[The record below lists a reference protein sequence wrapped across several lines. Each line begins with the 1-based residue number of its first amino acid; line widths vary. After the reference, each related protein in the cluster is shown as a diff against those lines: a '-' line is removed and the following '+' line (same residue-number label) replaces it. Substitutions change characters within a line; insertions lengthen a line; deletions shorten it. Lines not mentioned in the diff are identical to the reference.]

1 MTWLELGKNIV
12 KYKVAALIFLALS
25 TLFMGYFA
33 IQVKLSYEFTKAIP
47 EDNPKFVIYKNFVKK
62 YGVDGTTM
70 VVGFQTD
77 SYFTRGIFNQVDEL
91 QKQIKAI
98 PGVTEVVSVPNA
110 YTIIKDSV
118 ASKFLP
124 HKIFNAPYTSDSALA
139 ADSAILESL
148 PFYKNL
154 MYNPSSHA
162 YIMAIS
168 FLPDSI
174 NSAARSA
181 IIKNL
186 QSKLNGF
193 ASKTK
198 LAVHISGLPYIR
210 TILADRI
217 KKEMLWFLIGSLLL
231 SAVTLF
237 LFFRSI
243 SATLLSLSVVIM
255 GVIWSFGTMVLLGQ
269 KITLLTALIPPLI
282 VVIGIP
288 NCIYFLNKYHTS
300 YKESRNKQE
309 AIEQMV
315 GRMGIVTL
323 FCNITAAIGFF
334 VFAFTKSPLLKEFGW
349 VSGLNIMALF
359 LISLLFIPPVL
370 TYLPPP
376 STKHVKYLENKFLE
390 RVLVKIE
397 RWTFQHTK
405 WVFAITSVLVVIS
418 IMGLMRI
425 KKEAFIVDDLPKQD
439 TLYTDL
445 KWFEK
450 EGGGVMPLEILIDT
464 KKKNGLVRSVK
475 PLEAIN
481 ELHQY
486 LAQQPELGKPLGLLE
501 GIKFAKQAF
510 YDGDSNAYSVPTGT
524 EMAFMAP
531 YLESGKQKTAANIST
546 TSTNNNNTNS
556 TNTSPTQLLSKFID
570 SAKRETRVS
579 VNMKDIGSAQLPFF
593 LQRLDSA
600 TNAIFD
606 TSKYKVEITG
616 TSVTFLEGS
625 NFIIRGLSESIFW
638 AFLLIAFCMIFLFR
652 SFPILM
658 CSLVPNIVPL
668 LITAGLMGWV
678 GISLKPSTVL
688 VFSVALGIAIDVT
701 IRFLVNYKQ
710 ELPRI
715 QNNVHETLIQTIKH
729 TGISII
735 YTSLVLVAGFVIFC
749 FSDFGGTKA
758 LGWLTSLTL
767 VVSTFTNLILLPA
780 LIKTFIKQ
788 R

>member
-1 MTWLELGKNIV
+1 MTWLQLGKNIV
-12 KYKVAALIFLALS
+12 KYKVAALTFLALS
-25 TLFMGYFA
+25 TLVMGYFA

-47 EDNPKFVIYKNFVKK
+47 EDNPKFVIYQDFVKK
-62 YGVDGTTM
+62 FGVDGTTM

-77 SYFTRGIFNQVDEL
+77 SFFTAGIFNQVADL
-91 QKQIKAI
+91 QKDIKTI
-98 PGVTEVVSVPNA
+98 PGVTEVLSVPNA
-110 YTIIKDSV
+110 YTIVKDSA

-139 ADSAILESL
+139 ADRAVLESL

-154 MYNPSSHA
+154 MYNPSTHA

-174 NSAARSA
+174 NSGARSA

-186 QSKLNGF
+186 QSKLDGF

-231 SAVTLF
+231 SAITLF

-243 SATLLSLSVVIM
+243 SATFLSLSVVVM

-300 YKESRNKQE
+300 YKATNHKQE

-315 GRMGIVTL
+315 GRMGVVTL

-390 RVLVKIE
+390 RVLLKIE

-405 WVFAITSVLVVIS
+405 WVFAITSILVVVS

-425 KKEAFIVDDLPKQD
+425 KKEAFIVDDLPKKD

-450 EGGGVMPLEILIDT
+450 EAGGVMPLEIVIDT
-464 KKKNGLVRSVK
+464 KKKNGLVRSIK
-475 PLEAIN
+475 PLEAID

-486 LAQQPELGKPLGLLE
+486 LEQQPELGKPLGLLE

-510 YDGDSNAYSVPTGT
+510 YDGDSNAYTVPTGT

-531 YLESGKQKTAANIST
+531 YLKTDSQKTST
-546 TSTNNNNTNS
+546 AIG
-556 TNTSPTQLLSKFID
+556 TSPTQLLSKFID
-570 SAKRETRVS
+570 SAKRESRVS

-600 TNAIFD
+600 TKAIFD

-616 TSVTFLEGS
+616 SSVTFLEGS
-625 NFIIRGLSESIFW
+625 NFIVRGLGESIFW
-638 AFLLIAFCMIFLFR
+638 AFLLIAICMIFLFR

-710 ELPRI
+710 ELPRLN
-715 QNNVHETLIQTIKH
+715 NNVHATLIQTIKH

>member
-1 MTWLELGKNIV
+1 MTWLQLGKNIV
-12 KYKVAALIFLALS
+12 KYKVAALTFLALS

-47 EDNPKFVIYKNFVKK
+47 EDNPKFVIYQDFVKK
-62 YGVDGTTM
+62 FGVDGTTM

-77 SYFTRGIFNQVDEL
+77 SFFTAGLFNQVADL
-91 QKQIKAI
+91 QKDIKTIA
-98 PGVTEVVSVPNA
+98 GVTEVLSVPNA
-110 YTIIKDSV
+110 YTIVKDSA

-139 ADSAILESL
+139 TDRAVLENL

-174 NSAARSA
+174 NSGARSA

-186 QSKLNGF
+186 QSKLDGF

-231 SAVTLF
+231 SAITLF

-243 SATLLSLSVVIM
+243 SATLLSLSVVVM

-300 YKESRNKQE
+300 YKATNHKQE

-315 GRMGIVTL
+315 GRMGVVTL

-390 RVLVKIE
+390 RVLLKIE

-405 WVFAITSVLVVIS
+405 WVFAITSILVVVS

-425 KKEAFIVDDLPKQD
+425 KKEAFIVDDLPKKD

-450 EGGGVMPLEILIDT
+450 EAGGVMPLEIVIDT
-464 KKKNGLVRSVK
+464 KKKNGLVRSIK
-475 PLEAIN
+475 PLEAID

-486 LAQQPELGKPLGLLE
+486 LEQQPELGKPLGLLE

-510 YDGDSNAYSVPTGT
+510 YDGDSNAYTVPTGT

-531 YLESGKQKTAANIST
+531 YLKTDSQKTST
-546 TSTNNNNTNS
+546 AIG
-556 TNTSPTQLLSKFID
+556 TSPTQLLSKFID
-570 SAKRETRVS
+570 SAKRESRVS

-600 TNAIFD
+600 TKAIFD

-616 TSVTFLEGS
+616 SSVTFLEGS
-625 NFIIRGLSESIFW
+625 NFIVRGLGESIFW
-638 AFLLIAFCMIFLFR
+638 AFLLIAICMIFLFR

-710 ELPRI
+710 ELPRLN
-715 QNNVHETLIQTIKH
+715 NNVHATLIQTIKH

>member
-1 MTWLELGKNIV
+1 MTWLQLGKNIV
-12 KYKVAALIFLALS
+12 KYKVAALTFLVLS
-25 TLFMGYFA
+25 TLVMGYFA

-47 EDNPKFVIYKNFVKK
+47 EDNPKFVIYQDFVKK

-77 SYFTRGIFNQVDEL
+77 SFYTTTVFNQVADL
-91 QKQIKAI
+91 QKDIKTI

-110 YTIIKDSV
+110 YTIVKDSA

-124 HKIFNAPYTSDSALA
+124 HKIFNAPYTSDTALA
-139 ADSAILESL
+139 IDRAVLESL

-174 NSAARSA
+174 NSGARSA

-186 QSKLNGF
+186 QSKLDGF
-193 ASKTK
+193 ASRTK

-231 SAVTLF
+231 SAITLF

-243 SATLLSLSVVIM
+243 SATLLSLSVVVM

-300 YKESRNKQE
+300 YKATNHKQE

-349 VSGLNIMALF
+349 VSGTNIMALF

-405 WVFAITSVLVVIS
+405 WVFAITSILVIVS

-425 KKEAFIVDDLPKQD
+425 KKEAFIVDDLPKKD

-450 EGGGVMPLEILIDT
+450 EAGGVMPLEILIDT
-464 KKKNGLVRSVK
+464 KKKNGLVRSIK
-475 PLEAIN
+475 PLEAID

-486 LAQQPELGKPLGLLE
+486 LEQQPELGKPLGLLE

-510 YDGDSNAYSVPTGT
+510 YDGDSNAYTVPTGT

-531 YLESGKQKTAANIST
+531 YLKTDSQKTN
-546 TSTNNNNTNS
+546 TSTGA
-556 TNTSPTQLLSKFID
+556 SPTQLLSKFID

-579 VNMKDIGSAQLPFF
+579 VNMKDIGSAQLPLF

-600 TNAIFD
+600 TRAIFD
-606 TSKYKVEITG
+606 TSKYKIEFTG
-616 TSVTFLEGS
+616 SSVTFLEGS
-625 NFIIRGLSESIFW
+625 NFIVRGLGESIFW
-638 AFLLIAFCMIFLFR
+638 AFLLIAICMIFLFR

-668 LITAGLMGWV
+668 LITAGLMGWL

-710 ELPRI
+710 ELPRL

-780 LIKTFIKQ
+780 LIKKFIKQ

>member
-1 MTWLELGKNIV
+1 MTWLQLGKNIV
-12 KYKVAALIFLALS
+12 KYKVAALIFLGLS
-25 TLFMGYFA
+25 TFVMGYFA

-77 SYFTRGIFNQVDEL
+77 SFFTAGIFNQVANL
-91 QKQIKAI
+91 QKDIKTI
-98 PGVTEVVSVPNA
+98 PGVTEVVSVPSA
-110 YTIIKDSV
+110 YTIIKDS
-118 ASKFLP
+118 AANKFLP
-124 HKIFNAPYTSDSALA
+124 HKIFNPPYTSDSTLA
-139 ADSAILESL
+139 ADRAILENL

-174 NSAARSA
+174 NSGARSS

-186 QSKLNGF
+186 QSKLDDF
-193 ASKTK
+193 AAKTK
-198 LAVHISGLPYIR
+198 LEVHISGLPYIR

-300 YKESRNKQE
+300 YKETNHKQE

-370 TYLPPP
+370 TYLAPP

-390 RVLVKIE
+390 NVLVKIE

-405 WVFAITSVLVVIS
+405 WVFAITSILVVVS

-450 EGGGVMPLEILIDT
+450 EGGGVMPLEIIIDT
-464 KKKNGLVRSVK
+464 KKKNGLVRSIK
-475 PLEAIN
+475 PLEAID

-486 LAQQPELGKPLGLLE
+486 LIAQPELGKPLGLLE

-510 YDGDSNAYSVPTGT
+510 YDGDSNAYTVPTGT

-531 YLESGKQKTAANIST
+531 YLEAGKQKTAANIST
-546 TSTNNNNTNS
+546 TTNT

-579 VNMKDIGSAQLPFF
+579 VNMKDIGSAQLPIF

-600 TNAIFD
+600 TRAIFD
-606 TSKYKVEITG
+606 SSKYNVEFTG
-616 TSVTFLEGS
+616 SSVTFLEGS
-625 NFIIRGLSESIFW
+625 NFIVRGLGESIFW
-638 AFLLIAFCMIFLFR
+638 AFLLIAVCMIFLFR

-668 LITAGLMGWV
+668 LITAGLMGWL

-710 ELPRI
+710 ELPRL
-715 QNNVHETLIQTIKH
+715 QNNVHATLIQTIKH

>member
-1 MTWLELGKNIV
+1 MTWLQLGKNIV
-12 KYKVAALIFLALS
+12 KYKVAALAFLALS
-25 TLFMGYFA
+25 TLVMGYFA

-47 EDNPKFVIYKNFVKK
+47 EDNPKFVIYQDFVKK
-62 YGVDGTTM
+62 FGVDGTTM

-77 SYFTRGIFNQVDEL
+77 SFFTAGLFNQVADL
-91 QKQIKAI
+91 QKDIKTI
-98 PGVTEVVSVPNA
+98 PGVTEVLSIPNA
-110 YTIIKDSV
+110 YTIVKDSA

-124 HKIFNAPYTSDSALA
+124 HKIFNAPYTSDTALV
-139 ADSAILESL
+139 ADRAVLESL

-154 MYNPSSHA
+154 MYNPGSNA

-174 NSAARSA
+174 NSGARSA

-186 QSKLNGF
+186 QSKLDGF
-193 ASKTK
+193 AAKTK
-198 LAVHISGLPYIR
+198 LDVRISGLPYIR

-231 SAVTLF
+231 SAITLF

-243 SATLLSLSVVIM
+243 SATLLSLTVVIM

-300 YKESRNKQE
+300 YKATNHKQE

-390 RVLVKIE
+390 RVLLKIE
-397 RWTFQHTK
+397 KWTFQHTK
-405 WVFAITSVLVVIS
+405 WVFAITSILVVVS

-425 KKEAFIVDDLPKQD
+425 KKEAFIVDDLPKKD

-450 EGGGVMPLEILIDT
+450 EAGGVMPLEIIIDT
-464 KKKNGLVRSVK
+464 KKKNGLVRSIK
-475 PLEAIN
+475 PLEAID

-486 LAQQPELGKPLGLLE
+486 LEQQPELGKPLGLLE

-510 YDGDSNAYSVPTGT
+510 YDGDSNAYTIPSGT

-531 YLESGKQKTAANIST
+531 YLKTDSQKTN
-546 TSTNNNNTNS
+546 TSTG
-556 TNTSPTQLLSKFID
+556 TSPTQLLSKFID

-579 VNMKDIGSAQLPFF
+579 VNMKDIGSAQLPLF

-600 TNAIFD
+600 TKAIFD

-616 TSVTFLEGS
+616 SSVTFLEGS
-625 NFIIRGLSESIFW
+625 NFIVRGLGESIFW
-638 AFLLIAFCMIFLFR
+638 AFLLIAICMIFLFR

-668 LITAGLMGWV
+668 LMTAGLMGWV

-710 ELPRI
+710 ELPRLH
-715 QNNVHETLIQTIKH
+715 NNVHATLIQTIKH

>member
-1 MTWLELGKNIV
+1 MTWLQLGKNIV
-12 KYKVAALIFLALS
+12 KYKVAALTFLALS

-47 EDNPKFVIYKNFVKK
+47 EDNPKFVIYQDFVKK
-62 YGVDGTTM
+62 FGVDGTTM

-77 SYFTRGIFNQVDEL
+77 SFFTAGLFNQVADL
-91 QKQIKAI
+91 QKDIKTI
-98 PGVTEVVSVPNA
+98 PGVTEVLSVPNA
-110 YTIIKDSV
+110 YTIFKDSA

-139 ADSAILESL
+139 ADRAVLESL

-174 NSAARSA
+174 NSGARSA

-186 QSKLNGF
+186 QSKLDGF

-231 SAVTLF
+231 SAITLF

-243 SATLLSLSVVIM
+243 SATFLSLSVVVM

-300 YKESRNKQE
+300 YKATNHKQE

-315 GRMGIVTL
+315 GRMGVVTL

-390 RVLVKIE
+390 RVLLKIE

-405 WVFAITSVLVVIS
+405 WVFAITSILVVVS

-425 KKEAFIVDDLPKQD
+425 KKEAFIVDDLPKKD

-450 EGGGVMPLEILIDT
+450 EAGGVMPLEIIIDT
-464 KKKNGLVRSVK
+464 KKKNGLVRSIK
-475 PLEAIN
+475 PLEAID

-486 LAQQPELGKPLGLLE
+486 LEQQPELGKPLGLLE

-510 YDGDSNAYSVPTGT
+510 YDGDSNAYTVPTGT

-531 YLESGKQKTAANIST
+531 YLKTDSQKTST
-546 TSTNNNNTNS
+546 AIG
-556 TNTSPTQLLSKFID
+556 TSPTQLLSKFID
-570 SAKRETRVS
+570 SAKRESRVS

-600 TNAIFD
+600 TKAIFD

-616 TSVTFLEGS
+616 SSVTFLEGS
-625 NFIIRGLSESIFW
+625 NFIVRGLGESIFW
-638 AFLLIAFCMIFLFR
+638 AFLLIAICMIFLFR

-710 ELPRI
+710 ELPRLN
-715 QNNVHETLIQTIKH
+715 NNVHATLIQTIKH

>member
-1 MTWLELGKNIV
+1 MTWLQLGKNIV
-12 KYKVAALIFLALS
+12 KYKVAALTFLALS
-25 TLFMGYFA
+25 TLVMGYFA

-47 EDNPKFVIYKNFVKK
+47 EDNPKFVIYQDFVKK
-62 YGVDGTTM
+62 FGVDGTTM

-77 SYFTRGIFNQVDEL
+77 SFFTAGLFNQVADL
-91 QKQIKAI
+91 QKDIKTI
-98 PGVTEVVSVPNA
+98 PGVTEVLSVPNA
-110 YTIIKDSV
+110 YTIVKDSA

-139 ADSAILESL
+139 ADRAVLESL

-174 NSAARSA
+174 NSGARSA

-186 QSKLNGF
+186 QSKLDGF

-231 SAVTLF
+231 SAITLF

-243 SATLLSLSVVIM
+243 SATLLSLSVVVM

-300 YKESRNKQE
+300 YKATNHKQE

-315 GRMGIVTL
+315 GRMGVVTL

-390 RVLVKIE
+390 RVLLKIE

-405 WVFAITSVLVVIS
+405 WVFAITSILVVVS

-425 KKEAFIVDDLPKQD
+425 KKEAFIVDDLPKKD

-450 EGGGVMPLEILIDT
+450 EAGGVMPLEIIIDT
-464 KKKNGLVRSVK
+464 KKKNGLVRSIK
-475 PLEAIN
+475 PLEAID

-486 LAQQPELGKPLGLLE
+486 LEQQPELGKPLGLLE

-510 YDGDSNAYSVPTGT
+510 YDGDSNAYTVPTGT

-531 YLESGKQKTAANIST
+531 YLKTDSQKTST
-546 TSTNNNNTNS
+546 AIG
-556 TNTSPTQLLSKFID
+556 TSPTQLLSKFID
-570 SAKRETRVS
+570 SAKRESRVS

-600 TNAIFD
+600 TKAIFD

-616 TSVTFLEGS
+616 SSVTFLEGS
-625 NFIIRGLSESIFW
+625 NFIVRGLGESIFW
-638 AFLLIAFCMIFLFR
+638 AFLLIAICMIFLFR

-710 ELPRI
+710 ELPRLN
-715 QNNVHETLIQTIKH
+715 NNVHATLIQTIKH

>member
-1 MTWLELGKNIV
+1 MTWLQLGKNIV
-12 KYKVAALIFLALS
+12 KYKIAALSFLALS
-25 TLFMGYFA
+25 TLVMGYFA

-47 EDNPKFVIYKNFVKK
+47 EDNPKFVIYKEFVKK
-62 YGVDGTTM
+62 FGVDGTTM

-77 SYFTRGIFNQVDEL
+77 SFFTTTVFNQVADL
-91 QKQIKAI
+91 QKEIKTI
-98 PGVTEVVSVPNA
+98 PGVTEVVSVPSA
-110 YTIIKDSV
+110 YTIIKDS
-118 ASKFLP
+118 ASSKFIP
-124 HKIFNAPYTSDSALA
+124 HKIFNAPYISDSALV
-139 ADSAILESL
+139 ADKAILESL

-154 MYNPSSHA
+154 MYNPSSNA

-168 FLPDSI
+168 FIPDSI
-174 NSAARSA
+174 NSVARSG

-186 QSKLNGF
+186 QSKLDAF
-193 ASKTK
+193 VSKSNLK
-198 LAVHISGLPYIR
+198 VHISGLPYIR

-217 KKEMLWFLIGSLLL
+217 KKEMQWFLIGSLLL
-231 SAVTLF
+231 SAITLF

-243 SATLLSLSVVIM
+243 SATLLSLSVVVM

-300 YKESRNKQE
+300 YKESKNKQE

-315 GRMGIVTL
+315 GKMGIVTL

-334 VFAFTKSPLLKEFGW
+334 VFALTKSPLLKEFGW

-370 TYLPPP
+370 TFLPPP
-376 STKHVKYLENKFLE
+376 TTKHVKYLENKFLE
-390 RVLVKIE
+390 RVLIKIE
-397 RWTFQHTK
+397 RWTFKHTQ
-405 WVFAITSVLVVIS
+405 WVFAITSILVVVS

-425 KKEAFIVDDLPKQD
+425 KKEAFIVDDLPKKD

-450 EGGGVMPLEILIDT
+450 EAGGVMPLEIVIDT
-464 KKKNGLVRSVK
+464 KKKNGLVRSIK
-475 PLEAIN
+475 PLEAID

-486 LAQQPELGKPLGLLE
+486 LVAQPELGKPLGLLE

-510 YDGDSNAYSVPTGT
+510 YDGDSNAYTVPTGT

-531 YLESGKQKTAANIST
+531 YLKTDSQKT
-546 TSTNNNNTNS
+546 TNS
-556 TNTSPTQLLSKFID
+556 TGTSPTQLLSKFID

-579 VNMKDIGSAQLPFF
+579 VNMKDIGSAELPLF
-593 LQRLDSA
+593 LHKIDSA
-600 TNAIFD
+600 TKTIFD

-616 TSVTFLEGS
+616 SSVTFLEGS
-625 NFIIRGLSESIFW
+625 NFIVRGLGESIFW
-638 AFLLIAFCMIFLFR
+638 AFLLIAICMIFLFR

-668 LITAGLMGWV
+668 LMTAGLMGWV

-710 ELPRI
+710 ELPRLS
-715 QNNVHETLIQTIKH
+715 NNVHETLIQTIKH

>member
-1 MTWLELGKNIV
+1 MNWLQLGKNIV
-12 KYKVAALIFLALS
+12 KYKVAALTFLALS
-25 TLFMGYFA
+25 TVFMGYFA

-47 EDNPKFVIYKNFVKK
+47 EDNPKFVIYQDFVKK
-62 YGVDGTTM
+62 FGVDGTTM

-77 SYFTRGIFNQVDEL
+77 SFFTTNIFNQVADL
-91 QKQIKAI
+91 QKDIKTI
-98 PGVTEVVSVPNA
+98 PGVTEVLSVPNA
-110 YTIIKDSV
+110 YTIVKDSA
-118 ASKFLP
+118 ASKFLA
-124 HKIFNAPYTSDSALA
+124 HKIFNAPYTSDTALA
-139 ADSAILESL
+139 ADRAVLESL

-174 NSAARSA
+174 NSGARSA

-186 QSKLNGF
+186 QSKLDGF
-193 ASKTK
+193 AAKTS

-231 SAVTLF
+231 SAITLF

-300 YKESRNKQE
+300 YKATNHKQE

-390 RVLVKIE
+390 RVLIKIE

-405 WVFAITSVLVVIS
+405 WVFAITSILVVVS

-425 KKEAFIVDDLPKQD
+425 KKEAFIVDDLPKKD

-450 EGGGVMPLEILIDT
+450 QAGGVMPLEIVIDT
-464 KKKNGLVRSVK
+464 KKKNGLVRSIK
-475 PLEAIN
+475 PLEAID

-486 LAQQPELGKPLGLLE
+486 LEQQPELGKPLDLLE

-510 YDGDSNAYSVPTGT
+510 YDGDSNAYSLPTGT

-531 YLESGKQKTAANIST
+531 YLKTDSQKT
-546 TSTNNNNTNS
+546 NNTKGA
-556 TNTSPTQLLSKFID
+556 SPTQLLSKFID

-579 VNMKDIGSAQLPFF
+579 VNMKDIGSAQLPLF
-593 LQRLDSA
+593 LHKLDSV
-600 TNAIFD
+600 TSAIFD

-616 TSVTFLEGS
+616 STVTFLEGS
-625 NFIIRGLSESIFW
+625 NFIVRGLGESIFW
-638 AFLLIAFCMIFLFR
+638 AFLLIAICMIFLFR

-668 LITAGLMGWV
+668 LITAGLMGWL

-710 ELPRI
+710 ELPRL
-715 QNNVHETLIQTIKH
+715 NNKVHATLIQTIKH

-788 R
+788 P

>member
-1 MTWLELGKNIV
+1 MTWHQLGKNIV
-12 KYKVAALIFLALS
+12 KYKIAALSFLALS
-25 TLFMGYFA
+25 TLVMGYFA

-47 EDNPKFVIYKNFVKK
+47 EDNPKFVIYKEFVKK
-62 YGVDGTTM
+62 FGVDGTTM

-77 SYFTRGIFNQVDEL
+77 SFFTTTVFNQVADL
-91 QKQIKAI
+91 QKEIKTI
-98 PGVTEVVSVPNA
+98 PGVTEVVSVPSA
-110 YTIIKDSV
+110 YTIIKDS
-118 ASKFLP
+118 ASSKFIP
-124 HKIFNAPYTSDSALA
+124 HKIFNAPYISDSALV
-139 ADSAILESL
+139 ADKAILESL

-154 MYNPSSHA
+154 MYNPSSNA

-168 FLPDSI
+168 FIPDSI
-174 NSAARSA
+174 NSVARSG

-186 QSKLNGF
+186 QSKLDAF
-193 ASKTK
+193 VSKSNLK
-198 LAVHISGLPYIR
+198 VHISGLPYIR

-217 KKEMLWFLIGSLLL
+217 KKEMQWFLIGSLLL
-231 SAVTLF
+231 SAITLF

-243 SATLLSLSVVIM
+243 SATLLSLSVVVM

-300 YKESRNKQE
+300 YKESKNKQE

-315 GRMGIVTL
+315 GKMGIVTL

-334 VFAFTKSPLLKEFGW
+334 VFALTKSPLLKEFGW

-370 TYLPPP
+370 TFLPPP
-376 STKHVKYLENKFLE
+376 TTKHVKYLENKFLE
-390 RVLVKIE
+390 RVLIKIE
-397 RWTFQHTK
+397 RWTFKHTQ
-405 WVFAITSVLVVIS
+405 WVFAITSILVVVS

-425 KKEAFIVDDLPKQD
+425 KKEAFIVDDLPKKD

-450 EGGGVMPLEILIDT
+450 EAGGVMPLEIVIDT
-464 KKKNGLVRSVK
+464 KKKNGLVRSIK
-475 PLEAIN
+475 PLEAIDD
-481 ELHQY
+481 LHQY
-486 LAQQPELGKPLGLLE
+486 LVAQPELGKPLGLLE

-531 YLESGKQKTAANIST
+531 YLKTDSQKT
-546 TSTNNNNTNS
+546 TNS
-556 TNTSPTQLLSKFID
+556 TGTSPTQLLSKFMD

-579 VNMKDIGSAQLPFF
+579 VNMKDIGSAQLPLF
-593 LQRLDSA
+593 LHRLDSA
-600 TNAIFD
+600 TKTIFD

-616 TSVTFLEGS
+616 SSVTFLEGS
-625 NFIIRGLSESIFW
+625 NFIVRGLGESIFW
-638 AFLLIAFCMIFLFR
+638 AFLLIAICMIFLFR

-668 LITAGLMGWV
+668 LMTAGLMGWV

-710 ELPRI
+710 ELPRLS
-715 QNNVHETLIQTIKH
+715 NNVHETLIQTIKH

>member
-1 MTWLELGKNIV
+1 MTWLQLGKNIV
-12 KYKVAALIFLALS
+12 KYKIAALSFLALS
-25 TLFMGYFA
+25 TLVMGYFA

-47 EDNPKFVIYKNFVKK
+47 EDNPKFVIYKEFVKK
-62 YGVDGTTM
+62 FGVDGTTM

-77 SYFTRGIFNQVDEL
+77 SFFTTTVFNQVADL
-91 QKQIKAI
+91 QKEIKTI
-98 PGVTEVVSVPNA
+98 PGVTEVVSVPSA
-110 YTIIKDSV
+110 YTIIKDS
-118 ASKFLP
+118 ASSKFIP
-124 HKIFNAPYTSDSALA
+124 HKIFNAPYISDSALV
-139 ADSAILESL
+139 ADKAILESL

-154 MYNPSSHA
+154 MYNPSSNA

-168 FLPDSI
+168 FIPDSI
-174 NSAARSA
+174 NSVARSG

-186 QSKLNGF
+186 QSKLDAF
-193 ASKTK
+193 VSKSNLK
-198 LAVHISGLPYIR
+198 VHISGLPYIR

-217 KKEMLWFLIGSLLL
+217 KKEMQWFLIGSLLL
-231 SAVTLF
+231 SAITLF

-243 SATLLSLSVVIM
+243 SATLLSLSVVVM

-300 YKESRNKQE
+300 YKESKNKQE

-376 STKHVKYLENKFLE
+376 TSKHVRYLENKFLE
-390 RVLVKIE
+390 RVLIKIE
-397 RWTFQHTK
+397 SWTFQHTK
-405 WVFAITSVLVVIS
+405 WVFAITSILVVVS

-425 KKEAFIVDDLPKQD
+425 KKEAFIVDDLPKKD

-450 EGGGVMPLEILIDT
+450 EAGGVMPLEIVIDT
-464 KKKNGLVRSVK
+464 KKKNGLVRSIK
-475 PLEAIN
+475 PLEAID

-486 LAQQPELGKPLGLLE
+486 LVAQPELGKPLGLLE

-510 YDGDSNAYSVPTGT
+510 YDGDSNAYTVPTGT

-531 YLESGKQKTAANIST
+531 YLKTDSQKT
-546 TSTNNNNTNS
+546 TNS
-556 TNTSPTQLLSKFID
+556 TGTSPTQLLSKFID

-579 VNMKDIGSAQLPFF
+579 VNMKDIGSAELPLF
-593 LQRLDSA
+593 LYKLDSA
-600 TNAIFD
+600 TKTIFD

-616 TSVTFLEGS
+616 SSVTFLEGS
-625 NFIIRGLSESIFW
+625 NFIVRGLGESIFW
-638 AFLLIAFCMIFLFR
+638 AFLLIAICMIFLFR

-668 LITAGLMGWV
+668 LMTAGLMGWV

-710 ELPRI
+710 ELPRLN
-715 QNNVHETLIQTIKH
+715 NNVHATLIQTIKH

>member
-1 MTWLELGKNIV
+1 MTWLQLGKNIV
-12 KYKVAALIFLALS
+12 KYKVAALTFLALS

-47 EDNPKFVIYKNFVKK
+47 EDNPKFVIYQDFVKK
-62 YGVDGTTM
+62 FGVDGTTM

-77 SYFTRGIFNQVDEL
+77 SFFTAGIFNQVADL
-91 QKQIKAI
+91 QKDIKTI
-98 PGVTEVVSVPNA
+98 PGVTEVLSVPNA
-110 YTIIKDSV
+110 YTIVKDSA

-139 ADSAILESL
+139 ADRAVLESL

-174 NSAARSA
+174 NSGARSA

-186 QSKLNGF
+186 QSKLDGF

-231 SAVTLF
+231 SAITLF

-243 SATLLSLSVVIM
+243 SATFLSLSVVVM

-300 YKESRNKQE
+300 YKATNHKQE

-315 GRMGIVTL
+315 GRMGVVTL

-390 RVLVKIE
+390 RVLLKIE

-405 WVFAITSVLVVIS
+405 WVFAITSILVVVS
-418 IMGLMRI
+418 IMGLIRI
-425 KKEAFIVDDLPKQD
+425 KKEAFIVDDLPKKD

-450 EGGGVMPLEILIDT
+450 EAGGVMPLEIVIDT
-464 KKKNGLVRSVK
+464 KKKNGLVRSIK
-475 PLEAIN
+475 PLEAID

-486 LAQQPELGKPLGLLE
+486 LEQQPELGKPLGLLE

-510 YDGDSNAYSVPTGT
+510 YDGDSNAYTVPTGT

-531 YLESGKQKTAANIST
+531 YLKTDSQKTST
-546 TSTNNNNTNS
+546 ATG
-556 TNTSPTQLLSKFID
+556 TSPTQLLSKFID
-570 SAKRETRVS
+570 SAKRESRVS

-600 TNAIFD
+600 TKAIFD

-616 TSVTFLEGS
+616 SSVTFLEGS
-625 NFIIRGLSESIFW
+625 NFIVRGLGESIFW
-638 AFLLIAFCMIFLFR
+638 AFLLIAICMIFLFR

-710 ELPRI
+710 ELPRLN
-715 QNNVHETLIQTIKH
+715 NNVHATLIQTIKH

>member
-1 MTWLELGKNIV
+1 MTWLQLGKNIV
-12 KYKVAALIFLALS
+12 KYKVAALTFLALS
-25 TLFMGYFA
+25 TLLMGYFA

-47 EDNPKFVIYKNFVKK
+47 EDNPKFVIYQDFVKK
-62 YGVDGTTM
+62 FGVDGTTM

-77 SYFTRGIFNQVDEL
+77 SFFTAGIFNQVANL
-91 QKQIKAI
+91 QKDIKTI
-98 PGVTEVVSVPNA
+98 PGVTEVVSVPSA
-110 YTIIKDSV
+110 YTIVKDSA

-124 HKIFNAPYTSDSALA
+124 NKIFNAPYSSDTALL
-139 ADSAILESL
+139 ADRAVLENL

-154 MYNPSSHA
+154 MYNPSSNA

-174 NSAARSA
+174 NSGARSA

-186 QSKLNGF
+186 QSKLDGF
-193 ASKTK
+193 AAKTK
-198 LAVHISGLPYIR
+198 LDVHISGLPYIR

-231 SAVTLF
+231 SAITLF

-243 SATLLSLSVVIM
+243 SATLLSLSVVVM

-300 YKESRNKQE
+300 YKANNHKQE

-315 GRMGIVTL
+315 GRMGVVTL

-334 VFAFTKSPLLKEFGW
+334 VFALTKSPLLKEFGW

-376 STKHVKYLENKFLE
+376 SSKHIKYLENKFLE
-390 RVLVKIE
+390 NVLVKIE

-405 WVFAITSVLVVIS
+405 WVFAITSILVVVS

-425 KKEAFIVDDLPKQD
+425 KKEAFIVDDLPKKD

-450 EGGGVMPLEILIDT
+450 EAGGVMPLEIIIDT
-464 KKKNGLVRSVK
+464 KKKNGLVRSIK
-475 PLEAIN
+475 PLEAIE

-486 LAQQPELGKPLGLLE
+486 LAEQPELGKPLGLLE

-510 YDGDSNAYSVPTGT
+510 YDGDSNAYTVPTGT

-531 YLESGKQKTAANIST
+531 YLKTDSQKTST
-546 TSTNNNNTNS
+546 TTG
-556 TNTSPTQLLSKFID
+556 TSPTQLLSKFID

-579 VNMKDIGSAQLPFF
+579 VNMKDIGSAQLPLF

-600 TNAIFD
+600 TKAIFD

-616 TSVTFLEGS
+616 SSVTFLEGS
-625 NFIIRGLSESIFW
+625 NFIVRGLGESIFW
-638 AFLLIAFCMIFLFR
+638 AFLLIAICMIFLFR

-668 LITAGLMGWV
+668 LITAGLMGWL

-710 ELPRI
+710 ELPRLN
-715 QNNVHETLIQTIKH
+715 NNVHATLIQTIKH

-780 LIKTFIKQ
+780 LIKTYIKQ

>member
-1 MTWLELGKNIV
+1 MTWLQLGKNIV
-12 KYKVAALIFLALS
+12 KYKVAALTFLALS

-47 EDNPKFVIYKNFVKK
+47 EDNPKFVIYQDFVKK
-62 YGVDGTTM
+62 FGVDGTTM

-77 SYFTRGIFNQVDEL
+77 SFFTAGIFNQVADL
-91 QKQIKAI
+91 QKDIKTI
-98 PGVTEVVSVPNA
+98 PGVTEVLSVPNA
-110 YTIIKDSV
+110 YTIVKDSA

-139 ADSAILESL
+139 ADRAVLESL

-174 NSAARSA
+174 NSGARSA

-186 QSKLNGF
+186 QSKLDGF

-231 SAVTLF
+231 SAITLF

-243 SATLLSLSVVIM
+243 SATLLSLSVVVM

-300 YKESRNKQE
+300 YKATNHKQE

-390 RVLVKIE
+390 RVLLKIE

-405 WVFAITSVLVVIS
+405 WVFAITSILVVVS

-425 KKEAFIVDDLPKQD
+425 KKEAFIVDDLPKKD

-450 EGGGVMPLEILIDT
+450 EAGGVMPLEIIIDT
-464 KKKNGLVRSVK
+464 KKKNGLVRSIK
-475 PLEAIN
+475 PLEAID

-486 LAQQPELGKPLGLLE
+486 LEQQPELGKPLGLLE

-510 YDGDSNAYSVPTGT
+510 YDGDSNAYTVPTGT

-531 YLESGKQKTAANIST
+531 YLKTDSQKTST
-546 TSTNNNNTNS
+546 AIG
-556 TNTSPTQLLSKFID
+556 TSPTQLLSKFID
-570 SAKRETRVS
+570 SAKRESRVS

-600 TNAIFD
+600 TKAIFD

-616 TSVTFLEGS
+616 SSVTFLEGS
-625 NFIIRGLSESIFW
+625 NFIVRGLGESIFW
-638 AFLLIAFCMIFLFR
+638 AFLLIAICMIFLFR

-710 ELPRI
+710 ELPRLN
-715 QNNVHETLIQTIKH
+715 NNVHATLIQTIKH

>member
-1 MTWLELGKNIV
+1 MTWLQLGKNIV
-12 KYKVAALIFLALS
+12 KYKVAALTFLALS

-47 EDNPKFVIYKNFVKK
+47 EDNPKFVIYQDFVKK
-62 YGVDGTTM
+62 FGVDGTTM

-77 SYFTRGIFNQVDEL
+77 SFFTAGLFNQVADL
-91 QKQIKAI
+91 QKDIKTIA
-98 PGVTEVVSVPNA
+98 GVTEVLSVPNA
-110 YTIIKDSV
+110 YTIVKDSA

-139 ADSAILESL
+139 TDRAVLENL

-174 NSAARSA
+174 NSGARSA

-186 QSKLNGF
+186 QSKLDGF

-231 SAVTLF
+231 SAITLF

-243 SATLLSLSVVIM
+243 SATFLSLSVVVM

-300 YKESRNKQE
+300 YKATNNKQE

-315 GRMGIVTL
+315 GRMGVVTL

-390 RVLVKIE
+390 RVLLKIE

-405 WVFAITSVLVVIS
+405 WVFAITSILVVVS

-425 KKEAFIVDDLPKQD
+425 KKEAFIVDDLPKKD

-450 EGGGVMPLEILIDT
+450 EAGGVMPLEIIIDT
-464 KKKNGLVRSVK
+464 KKKNGLVRSIK
-475 PLEAIN
+475 PLEAID

-486 LAQQPELGKPLGLLE
+486 LEQQPELGKPLGLLE

-510 YDGDSNAYSVPTGT
+510 YDGDSNAYTVPTGT

-531 YLESGKQKTAANIST
+531 YLKTDSQKTST
-546 TSTNNNNTNS
+546 AIG
-556 TNTSPTQLLSKFID
+556 TSPTQLLSKFID
-570 SAKRETRVS
+570 SAKRESRVS

-600 TNAIFD
+600 TKAIFD

-616 TSVTFLEGS
+616 SSVTFLEGS
-625 NFIIRGLSESIFW
+625 NFIVRGLGESIFW
-638 AFLLIAFCMIFLFR
+638 AFLLIAICMIFLFR

-710 ELPRI
+710 ELPRLN
-715 QNNVHETLIQTIKH
+715 NNVHATLIQTIKH

>member
-1 MTWLELGKNIV
+1 MTWLQLGKNIV
-12 KYKVAALIFLALS
+12 KYKIAALSFLALS
-25 TLFMGYFA
+25 TLVMGYFA

-47 EDNPKFVIYKNFVKK
+47 EDNPKFVIYKEFVKK
-62 YGVDGTTM
+62 FGVDGTTM

-77 SYFTRGIFNQVDEL
+77 SFFTTTVFNQVADL
-91 QKQIKAI
+91 QKEIKTI
-98 PGVTEVVSVPNA
+98 PGVTEVVSVPSA
-110 YTIIKDSV
+110 YTIIKDS
-118 ASKFLP
+118 ASSKFIP
-124 HKIFNAPYTSDSALA
+124 HKIFNAPYISDSALV
-139 ADSAILESL
+139 ADKAILESL

-154 MYNPSSHA
+154 MYNPSSNA

-168 FLPDSI
+168 FIPDSI
-174 NSAARSA
+174 NSVARSG

-186 QSKLNGF
+186 QSKLDAF
-193 ASKTK
+193 VSKSNLK
-198 LAVHISGLPYIR
+198 VHISGLPYIR

-217 KKEMLWFLIGSLLL
+217 KKEMQWFLIGSLLL
-231 SAVTLF
+231 SAITLF

-243 SATLLSLSVVIM
+243 SATLLSLSVVVM

-300 YKESRNKQE
+300 YKESKNKQD

-315 GRMGIVTL
+315 GKMGIVTL

-334 VFAFTKSPLLKEFGW
+334 VFALTKSPLLKEFGW

-370 TYLPPP
+370 TFLPPP
-376 STKHVKYLENKFLE
+376 TTKHVKYLENKFLE
-390 RVLVKIE
+390 RVLIKIE
-397 RWTFQHTK
+397 RWTFKHTQ
-405 WVFAITSVLVVIS
+405 WVFAITSILVVVS

-425 KKEAFIVDDLPKQD
+425 KKEAFIVDDLPKKD

-450 EGGGVMPLEILIDT
+450 EAGGVMPLEIVIDT
-464 KKKNGLVRSVK
+464 KKKNGLVRSIK
-475 PLEAIN
+475 PLEAID

-486 LAQQPELGKPLGLLE
+486 LVAQPELGKPLGLLE

-510 YDGDSNAYSVPTGT
+510 YDGDSNAYTVPTGT

-531 YLESGKQKTAANIST
+531 YLKTDSQKT
-546 TSTNNNNTNS
+546 TNS
-556 TNTSPTQLLSKFID
+556 TGTSPTQLLSKFID

-579 VNMKDIGSAQLPFF
+579 VNMKDIGSAELPLF
-593 LQRLDSA
+593 LYKLDSA
-600 TNAIFD
+600 TKTIFD

-616 TSVTFLEGS
+616 SSVTFLEGS
-625 NFIIRGLSESIFW
+625 NFIVRGLGESIFW
-638 AFLLIAFCMIFLFR
+638 AFLLIAICMIFLFR

-668 LITAGLMGWV
+668 LMTAGLMGWV

-710 ELPRI
+710 ELPRLS
-715 QNNVHETLIQTIKH
+715 NNVHETLIQTIKH